1 MNCEETCATFKEWV
15 RDKQHALQLA
25 RCTRCKG
32 YSQPYVRCHYFH
44 LFRYR
49 TKYKDW
55 KCRNQGLSPEG
66 PCPSA
71 GHSRDPLRYCNSG
84 EHKFLGPFCNLERCC
99 KVRLPA
105 GASSCPK
112 EQIVDAILEPCK
124 GGWNTGNCPS
134 KYPHSGKDAAK
145 CWNKAMDKY
154 ECRFVACCAHPST
167 DPTKFAHPPEG
178 VT

>member
-1 MNCEETCATFKEWV
+1 MRPRPCRRRAAGVVPADLRIETDAVNCEETCATFKEWV

-71 GHSRDPLRYCNSG
+71 GHSRDTLQYCNSLS
-84 EHKFLGPFCNLERCC
+84 EAGPSPQQPR
-99 KVRLPA
+99 
-105 GASSCPK
+105 
-112 EQIVDAILEPCK
+112 
-124 GGWNTGNCPS
+124 
-134 KYPHSGKDAAK
+134 AA
-145 CWNKAMDKY
+145 
-154 ECRFVACCAHPST
+154 VQV
-167 DPTKFAHPPEG
+167 DPTRRRQRLHRSRPG
-178 VT
+178 